1 MIDSSI
7 RTQFNQIHQ
16 NAGVTFNSR
25 QQKYVVNIST
35 HGKTKYYGS
44 YSTLEEARSKMLN
57 IRWKIFI
64 ENLTNSKTQMLD
76 LYYIKEYHVFIT
88 KSGRVFNTM
97 GDEYRVNTDR
107 QGYVHFP
114 HKGKAVYV
122 HRVIAQYFVPQPCLP
137 LPKGDKIIVNHI
149 DGNKKNNNY
158 ENLEWV
164 TYSQNTRHAYE
175 TGLEKIMSGENHHA
189 HKLTIQDIKFIREH
203 YKKRDK
209 NYSSGALGK
218 MFDVD
223 SSTIRD
229 IVKRKTW
236 KEVK

>member
-1 MIDSSI
+1 MIDGSI

-16 NAGVTFNSR
+16 SAGVTFDSR

-35 HGKTKYYGS
+35 HGKTKYYGN
-44 YSTLEEARSKMLN
+44 YPTLEEARSKMLD
-57 IRWKIFI
+57 IRWKIFA
-64 ENLTNSKTQMLD
+64 ENLASSEIQISD
-76 LYYIKEYHVFIT
+76 LYYIKKYNIFIT

-97 GDEYRVNTDR
+97 GNEYRVSTDR

-114 HKGKAVYV
+114 HKGKAVYI
-122 HRVIAQYFVPQPCLP
+122 HRLIAQYFVPQPFLP
-137 LPKGDKIIVNHI
+137 LLKSDKMIVNHI

-175 TGLEKIMSGENHHA
+175 TGLEKISYGENHHA
-189 HKLTIQDIKFIREH
+189 HKFTIQDIKFIREH

-209 NYSSGALGK
+209 NYSSGALGR
-218 MFDVD
+218 MFNVD
-223 SSTIRD
+223 PSTIRD